1 MSKIKIVCDSSAG
14 LTEEEIKKYHI
25 TIIPLTVMIDGTV
38 YTERETITNDQFP
51 EMMKNAKSL
60 PKTSQPPIGKFV
72 EAFDKLGA
80 DGSEVLCVTMM
91 ASISGTVHAAEQA
104 ANMTNTKVTVVDSH
118 TTDRCMAFQI
128 VEAAKVIE
136 DGGSM
141 DDAVAKMKEVFSKSK
156 LFLAIDKLDNLVA
169 GGRVNRFSGTL
180 SKLLNIKVM
189 LEIKNGEI
197 TIESKGR
204 GLKYVHRTWERILEQ
219 MANGPKVKA
228 IGISDVQ
235 APKEVAWLKERVQ
248 KICPDINIVV
258 RETVPIIATHTGL
271 GANSLHYFT
280 E

>member
-14 LTEEEIKKYHI
+14 LTEDEIKKYDI
-25 TIIPLTVMIDGTV
+25 TVVPLTVMIDGTV

-51 EMMKNAKSL
+51 DMMKNAQSL

-72 EAFDKLGA
+72 EAFDRLGA

-104 ANMTNTKVTVVDSH
+104 ANMTKTKVRAVDSH

-128 VEAAKVIE
+128 IEAAKVIE
-136 DGGSM
+136 AGGSM
-141 DDAVAKMKEVFSKSK
+141 DDAVARMKEVFSKSK

-197 TIESKGR
+197 TIDSKGR
-204 GLKYVHRTWERILEQ
+204 GMKYVHKTWERVLQQ
-219 MANGPKVKA
+219 MAEGPKVKA

-248 KICPDINIVV
+248 KICPDIQIVV
-258 RETVPIIATHTGL
+258 RETVPIIATHTGI

>member
-14 LTEEEIKKYHI
+14 LTEEEIKKYDI
-25 TIIPLTVMIDGTV
+25 TIVPLTVMIDGTV

-51 EMMKNAKSL
+51 DMMANAKSL

-80 DGSEVLCVTMM
+80 DGNQVLCVCMM
-91 ASISGTVHAAEQA
+91 ESISGTVHAAEQA
-104 ANMTNTKVTVVDSH
+104 ANMSDTKVTVVDCH

-128 VEAAKVIE
+128 IEAAKVIE
-136 DGGSM
+136 NGGTIE
-141 DDAVAKMKEVFSKSK
+141 DAVAKMQEVFSKSK

-169 GGRVNRFSGTL
+169 GGRVNRFAGTL

-197 TIESKGR
+197 TIDSKGR
-204 GLKYVHRTWERILEQ
+204 GTKYIHKTWERILKE

-235 APKEVAWLKERVQ
+235 ATKEVAWLKERLEQ
-248 KICPDINIVV
+248 LFPDINIVV
-258 RETVPIIATHTGL
+258 RETVPIIATHTGM
-271 GANSLHYFT
+271 GANSLHYYT

>member
-14 LTEEEIKKYHI
+14 LTEEEIEKYDI
-25 TIIPLTVMIDGTV
+25 TIVPLTVMIDGTV

-51 EMMKNAKSL
+51 ELMKKAASL
-60 PKTSQPPIGKFV
+60 PKTSQPAIGKFV

-80 DGSEVLCVTMM
+80 DGNEVLCVCMM
-91 ASISGTVHAAEQA
+91 ESISGTVHAAEQA
-104 ANMTNTKVTVVDSH
+104 ASMTDTNVTVVDCH

-128 VEAAKVIE
+128 IEAAQVIE
-136 DGGSM
+136 DGGSV
-141 DDAVAKMKEVFSKSK
+141 DDAVAKMEDVFAKSK

-169 GGRVNRFSGTL
+169 GGRVNRFAGTL

-197 TIESKGR
+197 TIDSKGR
-204 GLKYVHRTWERILEQ
+204 GTKYIHKTWERILQQ
-219 MANGPKVKA
+219 MADGPKVKA

-235 APKEVAWLKERVQ
+235 ADKEVAWLKERLN
-248 KICPDINIVV
+248 KLFPDIKIVV

-271 GANSLHYFT
+271 GANSLHYYT
-280 E
+280 V

>member
-14 LTEEEIKKYHI
+14 LTEEEVKKYDI
-25 TIIPLTVMIDGTV
+25 TIVPLTVMIDRTV
-38 YTERETITNDQFP
+38 YTEGETITNDQFP
-51 EMMKNAKSL
+51 EMMKNAQSL

-80 DGSEVLCVTMM
+80 DGSEVLCVCMM
-91 ASISGTVHAAEQA
+91 ESISGTVHAAEQA
-104 ANMTNTKVTVVDSH
+104 ANMTKTPVTVVDCH

-128 VEAAKVIE
+128 IEAAKVIE
-136 DGGSM
+136 RGGEM
-141 DDAVAKMKEVFSKSK
+141 DEAVAKMQEVFDKSK

-189 LEIKNGEI
+189 LEIKDGEI
-197 TIESKGR
+197 TIDSKGR
-204 GLKYVHRTWERILEQ
+204 GTKYLHKTWERILQQ
-219 MANGPKVKA
+219 MFDGPKVKA

-235 APKEVAWLKERVQ
+235 ADKEVNWLLERLKEHF
-248 KICPDINIVV
+248 PDIKIVV

-271 GANSLHYFT
+271 GAVSLHYYT

>member
-14 LTEEEIKKYHI
+14 LTEDEIKKYDI
-25 TIIPLTVMIDGTV
+25 TVIPLTVMIDGTV

-51 EMMKNAKSL
+51 DMMKNAKSL

-72 EAFDKLGA
+72 EAFDHLGA

-104 ANMTNTKVTVVDSH
+104 AHMSKTPVTVVDSH

-128 VEAAKVIE
+128 IAAAEVIAA
-136 DGGSM
+136 GGSM
-141 DDAVAKMKEVFSKSK
+141 DEAVKKMREVFSKSK

-169 GGRVNRFSGTL
+169 GGRVSRFSGTL

-197 TIESKGR
+197 TIDSKGR
-204 GLKYVHRTWERILEQ
+204 GMKYVHKTWERVLQQ
-219 MANGPKVKA
+219 MANGPKVLA
-228 IGISDVQ
+228 VGISDVQ
-235 APKEVAWLKERVQ
+235 APKEVAWLKQRVQ
-248 KICPDINIVV
+248 EICPDVHIVV
-258 RETVPIIATHTGL
+258 RETVPIIATHTGI
-271 GANSLHYFT
+271 GANSLHYYT

>member
-14 LTEEEIKKYHI
+14 LTEEEIKKYDI
-25 TIIPLTVMIDGTV
+25 TIVPLTVMIDGTV

-51 EMMKNAKSL
+51 GMMEKAKSL

-80 DGSEVLCVTMM
+80 DGSQVLCVCMM
-91 ASISGTVHAAEQA
+91 ESISGTVHAAEQA
-104 ANMTNTKVTVVDSH
+104 ANMSSTDVTVVDSH

-128 VEAAKVIE
+128 IEAAKVIQN
-136 DGGSM
+136 GGSVE
-141 DDAVAKMKEVFSKSK
+141 DAVAKMQDVFSKSK

-169 GGRVNRFSGTL
+169 GGRVNRFAGTL

-189 LEIKNGEI
+189 LEIKDGEI
-197 TIESKGR
+197 TIDSKGR
-204 GLKYVHRTWERILEQ
+204 GTKYIHKTWERILKQ
-219 MANGPKVKA
+219 MADGPKVKA

-235 APKEVAWLKERVQ
+235 ATKEVAWLKERLE
-248 KICPDINIVV
+248 KLFPDIDIVV
-258 RETVPIIATHTGL
+258 RETVPIIATHTGM
-271 GANSLHYFT
+271 GANSLHYYT